1 MDNIRTAQIRWE
13 EEKNED
19 DKVDR
24 GENEKQADQ

>member
-19 DKVDR
+19 DKENR
-24 GENEKQADQ
+24 GENVKQADQ